1 MIINSIVTL
10 QVRFHPQTRLQVA
23 FGAVLN
29 QSAIVFSM
37 IVCLHIHPRQL
48 HFRLQ
53 PVAGAGICAFTKT
66 EGITRF
72 NGGGDTVRVIF
83 FTGQILAGDGVIK
96 PVIEQPA
103 INISSCFICF
113 VSVPGAIHAHT
124 VAVDLPA

>member
-1 MIINSIVTL
+1 MLIKSIMAL
-10 QVRFHPQTRLQVA
+10 QIRFHPQTRLQVA

-48 HFRLQ
+48 HFWLQ
-53 PVAGAGICAFTKT
+53 PVAGTRIGAFTKT

-72 NGGGDTVRVIF
+72 NGSGDAVRVIF
-83 FTGQILAGDGVIK
+83 LTRQVLAGDGVIK

-103 INISSCFICF
+103 INISPGFVRF
-113 VSVPGAIHAHT
+113 VSVPGAIHPHT
-124 VAVDLPA
+124 VAVDLPT